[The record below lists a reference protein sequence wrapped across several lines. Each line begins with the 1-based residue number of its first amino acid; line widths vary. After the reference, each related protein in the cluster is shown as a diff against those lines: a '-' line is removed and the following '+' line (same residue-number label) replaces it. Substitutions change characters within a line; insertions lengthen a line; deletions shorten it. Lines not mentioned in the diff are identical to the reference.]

1 MPKLPDNDFYIY
13 ISFKKTFFNK
23 SFIDSTP
30 SKSPSVGVKYFFL
43 FRKDFVNPYGSGHDA
58 SSTDEQIGA
67 RLSQTNCEF
76 LKRPNIAI
84 SEFADTLLANT
95 EYLEVLNSSSAQLQE

>member
-30 SKSPSVGVKYFFL
+30 SKSPSDGVKYFFL
-43 FRKDFVNPYGSGHDA
+43 FRKDFINPMVLA
-58 SSTDEQIGA
+58 MM
-67 RLSQTNCEF
+67 RLLRMNRSVPDCH
-76 LKRPNIAI
+76 K
-84 SEFADTLLANT
+84 
-95 EYLEVLNSSSAQLQE
+95 